1 MKTLNYVF
9 KKFLIVSTIF
19 LGMVLVCGIDAA
31 PKHIELFLI
40 ILVSFL
46 AYVFFCIKFTT
57 AEDWKFFKSH
67 ISYEDWWT
75 TSPKTRG
82 DSEKSS

>member
-1 MKTLNYVF
+1 MIQHIKQYCKNTTKMKTLNYIF
-9 KKFLIVSTIF
+9 KKFLIISTIF

-46 AYVFFCIKFTT
+46 AYVLFCIKFTT

-67 ISYEDWWT
+67 ISYED
-75 TSPKTRG
+75 
-82 DSEKSS
+82 

>member
-1 MKTLNYVF
+1 MIQHIKQYIKNTTKMKTLNYVF

-67 ISYEDWWT
+67 ISYED
-75 TSPKTRG
+75 
-82 DSEKSS
+82 